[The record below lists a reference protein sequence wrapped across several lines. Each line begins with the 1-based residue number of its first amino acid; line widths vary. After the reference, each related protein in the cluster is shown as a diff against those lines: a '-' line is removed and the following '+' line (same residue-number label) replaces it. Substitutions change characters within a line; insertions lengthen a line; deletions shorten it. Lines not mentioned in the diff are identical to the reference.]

1 MSPRDPTLTSSGLI
15 GNAGEFFVLA
25 ELSRRGWTAALTARN
40 NQAWDIL
47 ATRSNAFV
55 RLRVKTKTTITDVFQ
70 WNTKKSGE
78 IFLELS
84 TCNDFC
90 VLVDIPLDESG
101 PTYYIVP
108 TTTIDN
114 WLKTD
119 FQIWVS
125 TPGRSGTAKGCG

>member
-1 MSPRDPTLTSSGLI
+1 M
-15 GNAGEFFVLA
+15 LA
-25 ELSRRGWTAALTARN
+25 ELSQRRWTAALTARN